1 MGSVKLAAVQGIVS
15 VKPEALL
22 PLAGGTAAPHEDPG
36 PVAALGARSQL
47 HRRRARHHRRTRRS
61 HHLRRSSRGAGH
73 PRRVHARTRRHD
85 PGPERRRA
93 PRALT
98 GRYVKSGP
106 GASPRVLAIL
116 RTKIEE
122 RLKLKELLGENS
134 HLYFGALKQQKM
146 KPKNVAN
153 LSRPTMGPF

>member
-1 MGSVKLAAVQGIVS
+1 MYIELKSSQYFYQNSLLIFIPLFFQPKN
-15 VKPEALL
+15 ELL
-22 PLAGGTAAPHEDPG
+22 PSPFQTPKSHGAFSPSRILPATPHSPPSPKYRDEHNGSPHNLLSSPLSVGGADEP
-36 PVAALGARSQL
+36 
-47 HRRRARHHRRTRRS
+47 
-61 HHLRRSSRGAGH
+61 
-73 PRRVHARTRRHD
+73 
-85 PGPERRRA
+85 RRRA